1 MDKQAIASFKEKLD
15 NQHQW
20 PDYYTFKFIVPSNK
34 VTEVAALFE
43 GEELIE
49 KISSKGKYR
58 SITVRTFLQ
67 SSDGVIAIYIA
78 AKKIEGIISL

>member
-20 PDYYTFKFIVPSNK
+20 PGLYIFKFIVPANK
-34 VTEVAALFE
+34 VQEVKALFPDVE
-43 GEELIE
+43 VVE
-49 KISSKGKYR
+49 KASSKGTYK
-58 SITVRTFLQ
+58 SLTVKAHLA
-67 SSDGVIAIYIA
+67 SSDHVIKLYID

>member
-15 NQHQW
+15 SQHQW
-20 PDYYTFKFIVPSNK
+20 PDHYIFKFIVPSDK
-34 VTEVAALFE
+34 VAEVAKLFE

-49 KISSKGKYR
+49 KASSKGKYK
-58 SITVRTFLQ
+58 SITVKAFLQ
-67 SSDGVIAIYIA
+67 SSDEVIDIYIA